1 MDADNPGNSVS
12 PPGSLDPVIELYK
25 RDVDRTLI
33 RENLKLSVED
43 RIRKLESM
51 MQFVEA
57 ARNAMKIAKGR
68 Q

>member
-1 MDADNPGNSVS
+1 MDGDRPTNSVQPS
-12 PPGSLDPVIELYK
+12 GFVDPVIELYK

-51 MQFVEA
+51 MQFVEE
-57 ARNAMKIAKGR
+57 ARKAMKVARGR
-68 Q
+68 R